1 VPRAVYVLALGIF
14 AMVTSE
20 FVVAGL
26 MPQIAS
32 GLDVSIPQVGYLI
45 TAFAVAM
52 ALGGPV
58 LTVLAMRLRPKTAL
72 LLLFAVF
79 LAGNVLAATA
89 SGYPTML
96 LVTGAASQAFF
107 GVAVS
112 VCVVLVRPGPC

>member
-32 GLDVSIPQVGYLI
+32 GLDVSISQVGYLI

-52 ALGGPV
+52 AVGGPV
-58 LTVLAMRLRPKTAL
+58 LTVLVMRLLPKTAL
-72 LLLFAVF
+72 MLLFAMFV
-79 LAGNVLAATA
+79 AGNVLPPPHRT
-89 SGYPTML
+89 T
-96 LVTGAASQAFF
+96 
-107 GVAVS
+107 
-112 VCVVLVRPGPC
+112 R